1 MTTAAEPRVLQEL
14 EGAPWEI
21 QAYRKVGGYEA
32 WEKCVK
38 ELSANDIVN
47 ELKKAGLRGRGG
59 AGFPTGIKWEKVLN
73 HRVKDHYFVCNAG
86 EHEPGTFKDRYLL
99 KQAPHQLIEGC
110 LIAAYTVQAKA
121 AFIYVNHE
129 YHEERENLKKALAQA
144 KAHGFLGANIL
155 GTGVNLDLEILRP
168 RELRSRRRDRNV
180 GIHARASGDAQTEA
194 AFLPDGLRPL
204 READAGQQCRNL
216 VQHSADPPERCR
228 LVYAGRHRE
237 VPGHDDVLP
246 ERCRE

>member
-1 MTTAAEPRVLQEL
+1 MTTATEPRVLQTL
-14 EGAPWEI
+14 DGAPWDIE
-21 QAYRKVGGYEA
+21 AYRKIGGYEA

-47 ELKKAGLRGRGG
+47 QLKKAGLRGRGG

-73 HRVKDHYFVCNAG
+73 HRVKEHYFVCNAG

-144 KAHGFLGANIL
+144 KARGFLGHNIL
-155 GTGVNLDLEILRP
+155 GSSVSLDLP
-168 RELRSRRRDRNV
+168 V
-180 GIHARASGDAQTEA
+180 
-194 AFLPDGLRPL
+194 F
-204 READAGQQCRNL
+204 
-216 VQHSADPPERCR
+216 
-228 LVYAGRHRE
+228 
-237 VPGHDDVLP
+237 
-246 ERCRE
+246 